1 MEKKTNITFKSW
13 PEKIKK
19 DFFGMITGVF
29 NRLIDNFK
37 KSYNSLEKNIQ
48 EKLQQLYQFSYS
60 FQKENSEDTELC
72 NSIDEYQLFVFSNI
86 LHIKDI
92 SFSAFKM
99 AKNALFP
106 IKDSSNNHSTKSVIT
121 DFFKGDWK
129 KFNSQISCILFTATS
144 FVSAYQAY
152 TDFKNVEKE
161 FSKIEIYRK
170 DFKKIDDSFIN
181 NKKKYKSINYS
192 NPPKEVY
199 NDLEVIKNSFE
210 ENLKD
215 IIDLIGKIELEIKE
229 SNEIID
235 KKEKEMI
242 MNVIQAGIGVVG
254 CIATKGLLRFGYG
267 TSTIANATSYYF
279 NKNTIDKIKEKIN
292 NLKDILEKAKK
303 EKTQIKN
310 AMKDIENQ
318 YGNFFTIYKNILP
331 QFIEK

>member
-1 MEKKTNITFKSW
+1 
-13 PEKIKK
+13 
-19 DFFGMITGVF
+19 MITGVF

-37 KSYNSLEKNIQ
+37 KSYYSLEKNIQ
-48 EKLQQLYQFSYS
+48 EKLKELSEFSYS

-86 LHIKDI
+86 LHIEDI
-92 SFSAFKM
+92 SLSAFKM
-99 AKNALFP
+99 AKDALFP
-106 IKDSSNNHSTKSVIT
+106 IKDSSNNHNTKSLIT
-121 DFFKGDWK
+121 DFFKGDWRK
-129 KFNSQISCILFTATS
+129 YNSKISCILFTATS

-170 DFKKIDDSFIN
+170 DFKEIDDNFIN

-192 NPPKEVY
+192 NPPKKVY

-210 ENLKD
+210 KNLED
-215 IIDLIGKIELEIKE
+215 VIDLIGKIELEIKE

-242 MNVIQAGIGVVG
+242 MDVIQAGIGVVG
-254 CIATKGLLRFGYG
+254 LIATKGLLRFGYCAG
-267 TSTIANATSYYF
+267 TIANATSCYF

-292 NLKDILEKAKK
+292 NLKDILKKAKD
-303 EKTQIKN
+303 EKTQIQN
-310 AMKDIENQ
+310 AMIDIKNE